1 MNMDMETI
9 IMELVVNGGNARSK
23 ALEAITAAGKGDF
36 ETAEAKMTE
45 CQEALILAHH
55 SQTDL
60 LQAEVNGQPTTV
72 TLLLVHAQDH
82 LMNAITVRDLAQQMI
97 QMYRKLYA

>member
-1 MNMDMETI
+1 MDMETI

-36 ETAEAKMTE
+36 TTAEAKMAE
-45 CQEALILAHH
+45 CQESVIQAHH
-55 SQTDL
+55 SQTEL
-60 LQAEVNGQPTTV
+60 LQAEVNGEPTTV
-72 TLLLVHAQDH
+72 TLLMVHAQDH

-97 QMYRKLYA
+97 QMYRKLYE

>member
-1 MNMDMETI
+1 MDIETVV
-9 IMELVVNGGNARSK
+9 MELVVHGGNARSK
-23 ALEAITAAGKGDF
+23 ALEAITAAGKGEF
-36 ETAEAKMTE
+36 ETAEAKMAE
-45 CQEALILAHH
+45 CQESLIQAHH

-60 LQAEVNGQPTTV
+60 LQAEVNGEQTPV

-97 QMYRKLYA
+97 QMYRKLYE